1 METKV
6 STGLKVWLW
15 IVIVLNAISAL
26 GNLGSIANSPVAT
39 IISIVLE
46 VIMIYAAVLIM
57 FQTKKLGFKLM
68 CGVAVANV
76 VVTIITAIFAG
87 VLAGALAGN
96 AMIGLIGAIIG
107 IIFSVIIIAICPLV
121 TYLLMKKDW
130 DMFE

>member
-15 IVIVLNAISAL
+15 IVIVWNAIGAI
-26 GNLGSIANSPVAT
+26 GNVTSIADSPVAT

-46 VIMIYAAVLIM
+46 VVTIYAAVLIM

-76 VVTIITAIFAG
+76 VVTIVTAIFAG
-87 VLAGALAGN
+87 ILAGALAGN
-96 AMIGLIGAIIG
+96 AVIGLIGAIVG
-107 IIFSVIIIAICPLV
+107 IIISIIIIAISPLI